1 MENVHVKWEVNI
13 LYSTVYIIYS
23 GVYSVHNTAYGVQSS
38 VQSQQLH
45 YRLFTIYIVQCTVNA
60 LGDSCNL
67 HNVHFIPRSGW
78 SDLFWR
84 FPVRKDLIIEDNSM
98 TNINHP
104 QKYLPPEMTFLKN
117 L

>member
-45 YRLFTIYIVQCTVNA
+45 YRLFTIYKREEEEKR
-60 LGDSCNL
+60 G
-67 HNVHFIPRSGW
+67 FIRSH
-78 SDLFWR
+78 
-84 FPVRKDLIIEDNSM
+84 VAA
-98 TNINHP
+98 
-104 QKYLPPEMTFLKN
+104 Q
-117 L
+117 